1 MFSTSWQPC
10 LSPDDGFG
18 SGSLGGASPLA
29 YNPLNRQVGDTITF
43 RDADLSSLQCE
54 VEQVATTKCTVDGE
68 SYYISDYELLAKKT
82 SDTEHLADTD
92 GYVRLKLRCI
102 PTEEGTIDAVVFQA
116 QRLDEG
122 AGWQFEQLAERGGTV
137 TLRDSSGGFQHGFTR
152 IDDAEGAYHSERTVI
167 GNPTKG
173 PAAASDIERFSIKS
187 LDYER
192 ETTDGNGN
200 RYTQYGI
207 VEFNEKTNAMVT
219 LFGWSID
226 ANDIH

>member
-1 MFSTSWQPC
+1 MFSTTWQPC

-29 YNPLNRQVGDTITF
+29 YNPLNRQIGDRVTF

-54 VEQVATTKCTVDGE
+54 VEQVATSKVTVDGE
-68 SYYISDYELLAKKT
+68 VFYISDYELLAKKT
-82 SDTEHLADTD
+82 PDTEHLADSD

-102 PTEEGTIDAVVFQA
+102 PTEDNSIETIVFQA

-122 AGWQFEQLAERGGTV
+122 ANWQFEQLAAQQDSV
-137 TLRDSSGGFQHGFTR
+137 TLRDSTGAFQHGFTR
-152 IDDAEGAYHSERTVI
+152 IDDADQVYRCERTTI
-167 GNPTKG
+167 GDPTKSG
-173 PAAASDIERFSIKS
+173 GGASEIEHYSIRS

-192 ETTDGNGN
+192 ETSDGAGN
-200 RYTQYGI
+200 EYTQYGI
-207 VEFNEKTNAMVT
+207 VEFNERTNAMVT

-226 ANDIH
+226 PNDVQ